1 MTAIILLV
9 CHSVRELVDLSDA
22 LWQNA
27 FNIERSL
34 SYYRTKRRL
43 QLFQFHCRELW
54 LRHFLDI
61 ADIPANTDMHRH
73 RPDVIDFAA
82 IEAGAENRQ
91 NIERERDQDVHLRF
105 QQVEAQ
111 HLEPVMDYFSDIEV
125 VDGKECKA
133 SYYEYTDPQPKYYND
148 QIGQLSEGL
157 SFTISGRLP
166 VNCERFSINLVRN
179 NEARDVALHVNP
191 RLPQN
196 YIVRNTKV
204 EEIWGSEEVSSA
216 LPFLLARGEKFS
228 IQVLVTNPCYMISVN
243 GQHFAEYKHRVPY
256 KDVRILEVKGD
267 VEDVE
272 MQRALV
278 MNYPQRLP
286 ESEAK
291 NIELHVDDEIDE
303 IDASA
308 EEAIT
313 IPQEWC
319 LIGPPTKQ
327 LESSPKSDHSTNNLG
342 LTLPYYG
349 ALPPNSLVEGRC
361 LKIEGRVRLLPHS
374 FYINLQ
380 RGQDIW
386 PHPVIAFHL
395 NPRFSKASS
404 GALGKAVVCRN
415 AWLNG
420 SWAEEERSELDT
432 NFRPGR
438 TFILV
443 IVCTKDSFEVY
454 VNRQFI
460 TEFKYKVSPELVD
473 TVYIQGDVKLWN
485 VTLEQNPVIRG
496 RNVRIY
502 HNPMCIDTEY

>member
-27 FNIERSL
+27 FDIDRSL
-34 SYYRTKRRL
+34 RYYRTKRRL
-43 QLFQFHCRELW
+43 QLFRFHCRELW
-54 LRHFLDI
+54 LRQFLDNP
-61 ADIPANTDMHRH
+61 DRPAICDMHRH

-82 IEAGAENRQ
+82 IEAGAECSQ
-91 NIERERDQDVHLRF
+91 NMDRERDRNVHLRF
-105 QQVEAQ
+105 QQAEGQ
-111 HLEPVMDYFSDIEV
+111 QLEPVMDYFSDIEV
-125 VDGKECKA
+125 VDGREYKA

-157 SFTISGRLP
+157 SFTVSGRLP

-179 NEARDVALHVNP
+179 NESRDVALHVNP

-216 LPFLLARGEKFS
+216 LPFRLSRGEKFS

-286 ESEAK
+286 ESEPK
-291 NIELHVDDEIDE
+291 NIELHIDNGIDE

-308 EEAIT
+308 EEAVT

-319 LIGPPTKQ
+319 LIGAPTKK
-327 LESSPKSDHSTNNLG
+327 LESSPKSDHSTNDLG

-380 RGQDIW
+380 QGQDIW

-415 AWLNG
+415 AWFNG
-420 SWAEEERSELDT
+420 AWAEEERSELDT

-502 HNPMCIDTEY
+502 HNPLCSDTEY

>member
-43 QLFQFHCRELW
+43 QLFRFHCRELW
-54 LRHFLDI
+54 LRHSLDI
-61 ADIPANTDMHRH
+61 PDSPANPDMHRH

-82 IEAGAENRQ
+82 IEAGAESRP
-91 NIERERDQDVHLRF
+91 NIERDQNMHLRF
-105 QQVEAQ
+105 QQAESQ
-111 HLEPVMDYFSDIEV
+111 QLEPVMDYFNDIEV
-125 VDGKECKA
+125 VDGRECKA

-148 QIGQLSEGL
+148 QIGHLSEGL

-179 NEARDVALHVNP
+179 NEARDVALHINP

-216 LPFLLARGEKFS
+216 LPFVLSRGQKFS

-278 MNYPQRLP
+278 LNYPQRLP

-291 NIELHVDDEIDE
+291 NIELHLNDGIDE
-303 IDASA
+303 IDANA

-319 LIGPPTKQ
+319 LIGPPPKQ

-415 AWLNG
+415 AWVNG
-420 SWAEEERSELDT
+420 AWAEEERSELDT

-502 HNPMCIDTEY
+502 HNPLCIDTEY